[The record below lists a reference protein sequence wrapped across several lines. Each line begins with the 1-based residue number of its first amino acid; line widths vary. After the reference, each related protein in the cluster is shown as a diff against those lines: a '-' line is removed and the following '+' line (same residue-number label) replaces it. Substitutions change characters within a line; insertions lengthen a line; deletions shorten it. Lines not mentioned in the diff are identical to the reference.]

1 MDFDSEDIQKT
12 FLDLIRPWDAELKG
26 SLAVPPVSPLVP
38 PLVSPKSD
46 GSESASIV
54 PAIREK
60 FTPNSGDIPAVQERF
75 EALLKSRLSLE
86 IEQNPPLFPWEDE
99 VLEYQSDR
107 VDSPGMADN
116 VASGLNKSGSL
127 WLAQLRRLAI
137 PVALPETMLAS
148 LLSACESIVQTSLRE
163 GVKVV
168 KVAESFFPE
177 NFLQLNELAG
187 IVMMSPARNGYASLQ
202 SRLGEDVPTTYEAA
216 SPTQQMVLSLLA
228 AREMIAALTL
238 TLKAGVG
245 SSHQWMTEIG
255 ALTLQLDYRI
265 DGDDGVL
272 HIQGQL
278 PCGGSLSLAN
288 GPSLSMAQRPEAG
301 MLSVELADL
310 RPMQPLQLKVQ
321 LGSDDSIVFAIVLM
335 S

>member
-1 MDFDSEDIQKT
+1 MDFDSDDIQKT

-26 SLAVPPVSPLVP
+26 SLAVPPVPSKVPL
-38 PLVSPKSD
+38 KD
-46 GSESASIV
+46 DDSESVSIV
-54 PAIREK
+54 PAIREE

-86 IEQNPPLFPWEDE
+86 IEQNLPLFPWEDE

-107 VDSPGMADN
+107 AASPDMADS
-116 VASGLNKSGSL
+116 VVSGLSKSGSL

-148 LLSACESIVQTSLRE
+148 LLSACESIAQTSLRE

-202 SRLGEDVPTTYEAA
+202 SRLGELDVPTTYEAA

-255 ALTLQLDYRI
+255 ALTLQLDYRV

-321 LGSDDSIVFAIVLM
+321 LGSDDSIGFAIVLM

>member
-12 FLDLIRPWDAELKG
+12 FLDLIRPWDTELKR
-26 SLAVPPVSPLVP
+26 SLAAP
-38 PLVSPKSD
+38 PLPPKDDS
-46 GSESASIV
+46 SESVSIV
-54 PAIREK
+54 PVIREE

-99 VLEYQSDR
+99 VLEYQSDWTESLDP
-107 VDSPGMADN
+107 VSTGLGN
-116 VASGLNKSGSL
+116 VSGLGKSGSL
-127 WLAQLRRLAI
+127 WLEQLRRLTT
-137 PVALPETMLAS
+137 PVALPEAMLAS
-148 LLSACESIVQTSLRE
+148 LLVASESIVQTSLRE

-168 KVAESFFPE
+168 KVVESFFPE
-177 NFLQLNELAG
+177 NFLQLNQLAG

-202 SRLGEDVPTTYEAA
+202 SRWGELDVPTTYEAA
-216 SPTQQMVLSLLA
+216 SSTQQMVLLLLA

-238 TLKAGVG
+238 TLNAGVS

-255 ALTLQLDYRI
+255 ALTLQLDYRVK
-265 DGDDGVL
+265 GDDAML

-278 PCGGSLSLAN
+278 PSGGSLSLVN

-310 RPMQPLQLKVQ
+310 RLMQPLQLEVQ
-321 LGSDDSIVFAIVLM
+321 LGSDDCIVFAIVLIKTDC
-335 S
+335 

>member
-26 SLAVPPVSPLVP
+26 SLAVPPPLE
-38 PLVSPKSD
+38 SD
-46 GSESASIV
+46 SSELASI
-54 PAIREK
+54 ALKIREK

-75 EALLKSRLSLE
+75 EALLKTRLSLE
-86 IEQNPPLFPWEDE
+86 IEQNLPLFPWEDD
-99 VLEYQSDR
+99 VMDYQSDW
-107 VDSPGMADN
+107 ADN
-116 VASGLNKSGSL
+116 PVATNLSGLGKSGSL
-127 WLAQLRRLAI
+127 WLAQLRRLAT
-137 PVALPETMLAS
+137 PVALPEAMLAS
-148 LLSACESIVQTSLRE
+148 LLVACESIVQTSLRE

-202 SRLGEDVPTTYEAA
+202 SRLGELEVPTTYEAA

-238 TLKAGVG
+238 TAKAGVG

-255 ALTLQLDYRI
+255 ALTLQLDYRVN
-265 DGDDGVL
+265 GDDAVL

-301 MLSVELADL
+301 MLSVGLADL
-310 RPMQPLQLKVQ
+310 RPMQPLQL
-321 LGSDDSIVFAIVLM
+321 
-335 S
+335 

>member
-1 MDFDSEDIQKT
+1 
-12 FLDLIRPWDAELKG
+12 
-26 SLAVPPVSPLVP
+26 
-38 PLVSPKSD
+38 
-46 GSESASIV
+46 
-54 PAIREK
+54 
-60 FTPNSGDIPAVQERF
+60 VQERF

-86 IEQNPPLFPWEDE
+86 IEQNLPLFPWEDE

-107 VDSPGMADN
+107 AASPDMADS
-116 VASGLNKSGSL
+116 VVSGLSKSGSL

-202 SRLGEDVPTTYEAA
+202 SRLGELDVPTTYEAA

-255 ALTLQLDYRI
+255 ALTLQLDYRV

-272 HIQGQL
+272 HIQSQL

-310 RPMQPLQLKVQ
+310 RPTQPLQLKVQ
-321 LGSDDSIVFAIVLM
+321 LGSDDSIVFTIVLM

>member
-26 SLAVPPVSPLVP
+26 SLSATQPLE
-38 PLVSPKSD
+38 SD
-46 GSESASIV
+46 SSESASI
-54 PAIREK
+54 ALEIREK

-75 EALLKSRLSLE
+75 EALLKTRLSLE
-86 IEQNPPLFPWEDE
+86 IEQNLPLFPWEDD
-99 VLEYQSDR
+99 VMDYQSDW
-107 VDSPGMADN
+107 ADN
-116 VASGLNKSGSL
+116 PVATNLSGLGKSGSL
-127 WLAQLRRLAI
+127 WLAQLRRLAT
-137 PVALPETMLAS
+137 PVALPEAMLAS
-148 LLSACESIVQTSLRE
+148 LLVACESIVQTSLRE

-202 SRLGEDVPTTYEAA
+202 SRLGELEVPTTYEAA

-228 AREMIAALTL
+228 AREMIAALTM
-238 TLKAGVG
+238 TAKAGVG
-245 SSHQWMTEIG
+245 SSHQWITEIG
-255 ALTLQLDYRI
+255 ALTLQLDYRVN
-265 DGDDGVL
+265 GDDAVL

-301 MLSVELADL
+301 MLSVGLADL

-321 LGSDDSIVFAIVLM
+321 LGSDDSIVFAIVLTP
-335 S
+335 

>member
-1 MDFDSEDIQKT
+1 
-12 FLDLIRPWDAELKG
+12 
-26 SLAVPPVSPLVP
+26 
-38 PLVSPKSD
+38 
-46 GSESASIV
+46 SIV
-54 PAIREK
+54 PAIREE

-86 IEQNPPLFPWEDE
+86 IEQNLPLFPWEDE
-99 VLEYQSDR
+99 VLEYQSDWAA
-107 VDSPGMADN
+107 SMGMADN
-116 VASGLNKSGSL
+116 VVSGLSKSGSL
-127 WLAQLRRLAI
+127 WLAQLRRLTT

-148 LLSACESIVQTSLRE
+148 LLAACESVVPTSLRE

-202 SRLGEDVPTTYEAA
+202 SRLGELDVLDVPTTYEAA
-216 SPTQQMVLSLLA
+216 TPTQQMVLSLLA

-245 SSHQWMTEIG
+245 LSHQWMTEIG

-278 PCGGSLSLAN
+278 PCGGSLSLVN

>member
-26 SLAVPPVSPLVP
+26 SLAVPPVP
-38 PLVSPKSD
+38 PKGD
-46 GSESASIV
+46 GSESVSIV
-54 PAIREK
+54 PPAIREE

-86 IEQNPPLFPWEDE
+86 IEQNLPLFPWEDE
-99 VLEYQSDR
+99 VLEYQSDSAE
-107 VDSPGMADN
+107 SPDLAGSVLGN
-116 VASGLNKSGSL
+116 VSGLSKTGSL
-127 WLAQLRRLAI
+127 WLAQLRRLTT
-137 PVALPETMLAS
+137 PVALPEAMLAS
-148 LLSACESIVQTSLRE
+148 LLVACESVVQTSLRE

-168 KVAESFFPE
+168 KVVESFFPE

-202 SRLGEDVPTTYEAA
+202 SRLGELDVPTTYEAA

-238 TLKAGVG
+238 TLKAGGG
-245 SSHQWMTEIG
+245 SSYQWITEIG
-255 ALTLQLDYRI
+255 ALTLELDYRVS
-265 DGDDGVL
+265 GDDAVL

-278 PCGGSLSLAN
+278 PSGGSLSLAN

-310 RPMQPLQLKVQ
+310 RPMQPLHLKVQ
-321 LGSDDSIVFAIVLM
+321 LGADDSIVFAIVLM
-335 S
+335 P

>member
-26 SLAVPPVSPLVP
+26 SLAATAPLE
-38 PLVSPKSD
+38 SD

-54 PAIREK
+54 PAIREE
-60 FTPNSGDIPAVQERF
+60 FTPNSGDIAAVQERF
-75 EALLKSRLSLE
+75 EALLKTRLSLE
-86 IEQNPPLFPWEDE
+86 IEQNLPLFPWEDE
-99 VLEYQSDR
+99 VMDYQSDWA
-107 VDSPGMADN
+107 VNPGMAAN
-116 VASGLNKSGSL
+116 VSSLNKSGSL
-127 WLAQLRRLAI
+127 WLAQLRRLAT
-137 PVALPETMLAS
+137 PVALPEAMLAS
-148 LLSACESIVQTSLRE
+148 LLVACESIVQTSLRE
-163 GVKVV
+163 GAKVV

-202 SRLGEDVPTTYEAA
+202 SRLGELEVPTTYEAA

-255 ALTLQLDYRI
+255 ALTLQLDYRVN
-265 DGDDGVL
+265 GDDGVL

-321 LGSDDSIVFAIVLM
+321 LGSDDSIVFAIVLTP
-335 S
+335 

>member
-26 SLAVPPVSPLVP
+26 SLTATP
-38 PLVSPKSD
+38 PLESD

-54 PAIREK
+54 PAIREE
-60 FTPNSGDIPAVQERF
+60 FTPNSGDIAAVQERF
-75 EALLKSRLSLE
+75 EALLKTRLSLE
-86 IEQNPPLFPWEDE
+86 IEQNLPLFPWEDE
-99 VLEYQSDR
+99 VMDYQSDWA
-107 VDSPGMADN
+107 VNPGMAAN
-116 VASGLNKSGSL
+116 VSSLNKSGSL
-127 WLAQLRRLAI
+127 WLAQLRRLAT
-137 PVALPETMLAS
+137 PVALPEAMLAS
-148 LLSACESIVQTSLRE
+148 LLVACESIVQTSLRE
-163 GVKVV
+163 GAKVV

-202 SRLGEDVPTTYEAA
+202 SRLGELEVPTTYEAA

-255 ALTLQLDYRI
+255 ALTLQLDYRVN
-265 DGDDGVL
+265 GDDGVL

-321 LGSDDSIVFAIVLM
+321 LGSDDSIVFAIVLTP
-335 S
+335 

>member
-1 MDFDSEDIQKT
+1 MDFDSDDIQKT
-12 FLDLIRPWDAELKG
+12 FLDLIRPWDVELKG
-26 SLAVPPVSPLVP
+26 SLAVPPVP
-38 PLVSPKSD
+38 PKDD
-46 GSESASIV
+46 GSESVPIV
-54 PAIREK
+54 PAIREE

-86 IEQNPPLFPWEDE
+86 IEQNLPLFPWEDE
-99 VLEYQSDR
+99 VLEYQSDLAE
-107 VDSPGMADN
+107 SPGLASMRGN
-116 VASGLNKSGSL
+116 VSGLNKTGSL
-127 WLAQLRRLAI
+127 WLAQLRRLTT
-137 PVALPETMLAS
+137 PVALPEAMLAS
-148 LLSACESIVQTSLRE
+148 LLVACESVVQTSLRE

-168 KVAESFFPE
+168 KVVESFFPE

-202 SRLGEDVPTTYEAA
+202 SRLGELDIPTTYEAA

-255 ALTLQLDYRI
+255 ALTLQLDYRV
-265 DGDDGVL
+265 DGEDGVL

-278 PCGGSLSLAN
+278 PSGGSLSLAN

-301 MLSVELADL
+301 LLSVELADL
-310 RPMQPLQLKVQ
+310 RPMQPLQLEVQ
-321 LGSDDSIVFAIVLM
+321 LGSDDSIGFAIVLM

>member
-1 MDFDSEDIQKT
+1 
-12 FLDLIRPWDAELKG
+12 
-26 SLAVPPVSPLVP
+26 
-38 PLVSPKSD
+38 
-46 GSESASIV
+46 
-54 PAIREK
+54 
-60 FTPNSGDIPAVQERF
+60 
-75 EALLKSRLSLE
+75 
-86 IEQNPPLFPWEDE
+86 
-99 VLEYQSDR
+99 
-107 VDSPGMADN
+107 
-116 VASGLNKSGSL
+116 
-127 WLAQLRRLAI
+127 
-137 PVALPETMLAS
+137 
-148 LLSACESIVQTSLRE
+148 
-163 GVKVV
+163 
-168 KVAESFFPE
+168 
-177 NFLQLNELAG
+177 
-187 IVMMSPARNGYASLQ
+187 
-202 SRLGEDVPTTYEAA
+202 
-216 SPTQQMVLSLLA
+216 MVLSLLA

-255 ALTLQLDYRI
+255 TLTLQLDYRI

-321 LGSDDSIVFAIVLM
+321 LGPDDSIGFAIVLM

>member
-12 FLDLIRPWDAELKG
+12 FLDLIRSWDAELKG
-26 SLAVPPVSPLVP
+26 SSAVPPVA
-38 PLVSPKSD
+38 PKGD
-46 GSESASIV
+46 GSESISIV
-54 PAIREK
+54 PPANREE
-60 FTPNSGDIPAVQERF
+60 FTPNSGDIPAVQEHF

-86 IEQNPPLFPWEDE
+86 IEQNLPLFPWEDE
-99 VLEYQSDR
+99 VLEYQSDLAE
-107 VDSPGMADN
+107 SPELAGSVLGN
-116 VASGLNKSGSL
+116 VSGLSKTGSL
-127 WLAQLRRLAI
+127 WLAQLRRLTT
-137 PVALPETMLAS
+137 PVALPEAMLAS
-148 LLSACESIVQTSLRE
+148 LLVACESIVQTSLRE

-168 KVAESFFPE
+168 KVVESFFPE

-202 SRLGEDVPTTYEAA
+202 SRLGELDVPTTYEAA

-255 ALTLQLDYRI
+255 ALTLQLDYRV
-265 DGDDGVL
+265 DDDDAVL

-278 PCGGSLSLAN
+278 PSGGSLSLAN

-310 RPMQPLQLKVQ
+310 RPMQPLQLEVQ

>member
-26 SLAVPPVSPLVP
+26 SLVVPPVP
-38 PLVSPKSD
+38 PKSD

-54 PAIREK
+54 PAICEE

-86 IEQNPPLFPWEDE
+86 IEKNLPLFPWEDE

-107 VDSPGMADN
+107 AASPGMADN
-116 VASGLNKSGSL
+116 VVSSLSKSGSL

-137 PVALPETMLAS
+137 PVALPESMLAS
-148 LLSACESIVQTSLRE
+148 LLSACESVVPTSLRE

-265 DGDDGVL
+265 NGDDGVL

-278 PCGGSLSLAN
+278 PCGGSLSLVN

-335 S
+335 P

>member
-26 SLAVPPVSPLVP
+26 SLVVPPVP

-54 PAIREK
+54 PPIREK

-86 IEQNPPLFPWEDE
+86 IEQNLPLFPWEDE

-137 PVALPETMLAS
+137 PVALPETMLTS

-187 IVMMSPARNGYASLQ
+187 IVMMS
-202 SRLGEDVPTTYEAA
+202 
-216 SPTQQMVLSLLA
+216 
-228 AREMIAALTL
+228 
-238 TLKAGVG
+238 
-245 SSHQWMTEIG
+245 
-255 ALTLQLDYRI
+255 
-265 DGDDGVL
+265 
-272 HIQGQL
+272 
-278 PCGGSLSLAN
+278 
-288 GPSLSMAQRPEAG
+288 RP
-301 MLSVELADL
+301 
-310 RPMQPLQLKVQ
+310 
-321 LGSDDSIVFAIVLM
+321 
-335 S
+335 

>member
-26 SLAVPPVSPLVP
+26 SLAVPPVSP
-38 PLVSPKSD
+38 KGD
-46 GSESASIV
+46 GSESISIV
-54 PAIREK
+54 LAIREE

-86 IEQNPPLFPWEDE
+86 IEQNLPLFPWEDE
-99 VLEYQSDR
+99 VLEYQSDWAE
-107 VDSPGMADN
+107 SSGMASN
-116 VASGLNKSGSL
+116 VSDLSKSGSL

-137 PVALPETMLAS
+137 PVALPETMLAN
-148 LLSACESIVQTSLRE
+148 LLAACESVVQTSLRE

-202 SRLGEDVPTTYEAA
+202 SRLGELDVPTTYEAA

-255 ALTLQLDYRI
+255 ALTLQLDYRVN
-265 DGDDGVL
+265 GDDAVL

-278 PCGGSLSLAN
+278 PCGGSLSLVN

-310 RPMQPLQLKVQ
+310 RPMQPLQLEVQ